1 MYIKTYINIF
11 DSNGI
16 QTHNHLVHK
25 RTPFHLAKLARTAS
39 LAKGSATNNFCQ
51 T

>member
-1 MYIKTYINIF
+1 MYIKTYIHIF

-25 RTPFHLAKLARTAS
+25 HTPFHLAS